1 MGFAPMH
8 AHHKSKPSP
17 HHPRSQ
23 ILSSR
28 ASSNCTT
35 GGFYHSPSASST
47 APSNSPLLISWDT
60 TCLSST
66 KVDIHLIAPSYSG
79 GSNEAASWTGINNAD
94 GQKSV
99 TLNPAWWNNTASFQ
113 LQLVIVQA
121 GLPTAM
127 ATLPA
132 GPVFT
137 VTNNGTSSSASSS
150 SSSSS
155 SSSGDSTTGTIGNT
169 GTSKSLSGGKTAAA
183 VIFPLLAV
191 GVALFF
197 YIRHHRR
204 KSNIK
209 SQRFS
214 QALDKRMSTISTDW
228 KSMSAAGAQAA
239 IRSSMAVGDR
249 QSKAFSF
256 GNIRPS
262 MDWEDGK
269 YMADDDNEK
278 MMEPMPQ
285 MTQVRTG
292 TGVGLR
298 NPKAAAAI
306 AAERASRVSR
316 VSFAD
321 TVGTRPSMESR
332 RTRLGVASTYEN
344 VPPVPIRKDVL
355 STAGSV
361 YPDSEVEKRVV
372 EEEEGEEE
380 RSEESTPAMSPRQ
393 RTGALTLTQ
402 EDISMRIS
410 PVQQQEK
417 EYKTSFDEVMPALTL
432 MRTGS
437 TSRSSP
443 NTNSNINDPD
453 DYLLPQLPPPTHS
466 PASALPSVLPLSPNT
481 PTSAFTLSAY
491 TTQPNSAMP
500 PPEMMPVMSPDD
512 MLRAYA
518 VRRKSNQAQYSSQ
531 APPSSSAAAIA
542 ASSSPG
548 IGGSPKGKGRKL
560 SFRASFGLKKK
571 DRDDRVGSPSP
582 MMLKISEPMPIPGSP
597 VAHSP
602 YSPGGEFGMAGV
614 GARGMGMAGVGA
626 GAGAGVGAHG
636 YGQAY
641 GQQQQH
647 APVQYVVGEDDGDE
661 EYEYGD
667 VDAYGGVGAAHAH

>member
-8 AHHKSKPSP
+8 AHHKP

-262 MDWEDGK
+262 MDWENGK

-278 MMEPMPQ
+278 MEPMPQ

-372 EEEEGEEE
+372 EEEEEE

-410 PVQQQEK
+410 PVQQEK

-443 NTNSNINDPD
+443 NTSSFNNNETDPD

-560 SFRASFGLKKK
+560 SFRASFGLKKR
-571 DRDDRVGSPSP
+571 DRDEREKASSPNP
-582 MMLKISEPMPIPGSP
+582 MMLKISEPMPIPGTSSP

-602 YSPGGEFGMAGV
+602 YSPAEGTYGMAGV
-614 GARGMGMAGVGA
+614 GARGMTGMAGV

-636 YGQAY
+636 YGQ
-641 GQQQQH
+641 QQH
-647 APVQYVVGEDDGDE
+647 APVQYVVGDDEE